1 MRTARVTSF
10 RQNQFHPAD
19 TATQGGIKA
28 EQRKKNKMTQK
39 IQTPPSVAKTTE
51 AETAPA
57 ISTSTTPPIK
67 VDEDVP
73 NGSEVKTSM
82 AERSE
87 EEVSLSDV
95 FANASHAQIVLSE
108 QPLHASLSPV
118 SADQEVEP
126 DPEVVKRKAAR
137 IAKIL
142 KEEEEA
148 LKKPL
153 SQDELSDRARL
164 ISVARNGMDSA
175 RLAEMALR
183 EIRDRRLWRDTHKS
197 FELFCRDEFDLSE
210 QRVSQILAFA
220 DEVAQ
225 LHGKISEDLI
235 PVTERGIRALRRVKR
250 DQKIM
255 VLQLAA
261 EISNGARPNSTSI
274 EAARLQIEGV
284 KQEEEKSG
292 TPKADAALK
301 AARLLKE
308 FISNSDLD
316 DLKVSEIKELRETI
330 STITEVAAKLAA

>member
-1 MRTARVTSF
+1 MNTILE
-10 RQNQFHPAD
+10 N
-19 TATQGGIKA
+19 
-28 EQRKKNKMTQK
+28 E
-39 IQTPPSVAKTTE
+39 TE
-51 AETAPA
+51 AATAVTVTTSTVKHEVASKITVDENGPTGSEIKSSMENRSPQEQKLAVVFAQADGQSTVSETA
-57 ISTSTTPPIK
+57 SEK
-67 VDEDVP
+67 WVP
-73 NGSEVKTSM
+73 MT
-82 AERSE
+82 
-87 EEVSLSDV
+87 
-95 FANASHAQIVLSE
+95 
-108 QPLHASLSPV
+108 
-118 SADQEVEP
+118 ADQEVEP

-164 ISVARNGMDSA
+164 ISVARTGMDSA

-183 EIRDRRLWRDTHKS
+183 EIRDRRLWRGTHKS
-197 FELFCRDEFDLSE
+197 FEEFCRDEFDLSE

-261 EISNGARPNSTSI
+261 ELSNGSRPNSTSI

-284 KQEEEKSG
+284 KAEGEKSEV
-292 TPKADAALK
+292 PKADAALK

-308 FISNSDLD
+308 FISTSDLD
-316 DLKVSEIKELRETI
+316 DLKLSEIKELRETI